1 MGSGGSRTTDS
12 SNIGVSEG
20 GNGSGGG
27 GVGGGHGAVA
37 ELASS
42 AGLDLH
48 PQAHQA
54 TVATVVVAT
63 AVV

>member
-37 ELASS
+37 EKKIQRNPARHS
-42 AGLDLH
+42 
-48 PQAHQA
+48 
-54 TVATVVVAT
+54 TVAAA